1 MLKLTGR
8 GALEDRMRGLNSG
21 ADDYLWKSLDFE
33 ELLARIYALL
43 RRAALEKD
51 VALRVGDL

>member
-8 GALEDRMRGLNSG
+8 GALEDRMRGLNSS
-21 ADDYLWKSLDFE
+21 ADDYLRMSFDFE
-33 ELLARIYALL
+33 ELLARIHALL